1 MEGGTE
7 KERERKRKEKDKG
20 IFWIK
25 RKIRGEREKTDRENF
40 QITNRF
46 STLIPNIGGIE
57 VGSNL
62 WERDWSGP
70 ITGRTCHGRYK

>member
-25 RKIRGEREKTDRENF
+25 RKIRGEREKKR
-40 QITNRF
+40 
-46 STLIPNIGGIE
+46 IE
-57 VGSNL
+57 RISRSRTGSQ
-62 WERDWSGP
+62 P
-70 ITGRTCHGRYK
+70 